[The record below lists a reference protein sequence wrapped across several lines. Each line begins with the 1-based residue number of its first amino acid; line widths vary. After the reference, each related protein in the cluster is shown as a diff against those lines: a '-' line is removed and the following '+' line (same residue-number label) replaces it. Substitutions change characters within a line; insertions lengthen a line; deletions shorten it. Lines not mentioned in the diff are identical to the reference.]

1 MAPLPERIVR
11 RAGPTDD
18 GTVNDKREDGNDD
31 HAPRLTLNVRDGIE
45 RDLPAN
51 EGSFVTAKLCRE
63 RMGRFMAGS
72 GEEKSNVSDEAGSN
86 QVGVNSRHELSHGSF

>member
-1 MAPLPERIVR
+1 MTPLPERIVR
-11 RAGPTDD
+11 RTRPTDD
-18 GTVNDKREDGNDD
+18 GTINDKGKNRNDD
-31 HAPRLTLNVRDGIE
+31 HAPRLALNVRDGIE

-72 GEEKSNVSDEAGSN
+72 GEEESNVPDEAESKQFG
-86 QVGVNSRHELSHGSF
+86 